1 MKMIDELFYGNVS
14 PNEKPIRRGSKLEHL
29 YHLMTRNNEAM
40 NAMLTDEATK
50 AQFEK
55 CCDSAS
61 DVNCETELLAFEEGF
76 CLAASF
82 MAEVMDWIAQQD
94 NSD

>member
-1 MKMIDELFYGNVS
+1 MKMIEELFYGNVS
-14 PNEKPIRRGSKLEHL
+14 PNEKPIRRGSKLEYL

-40 NAMLTDEATK
+40 N

-61 DVNCETELLAFEEGF
+61 DVNCETELLAFQEGF

-82 MAEVMDWIAQQD
+82 MAEVMDWIAQQE

>member
-1 MKMIDELFYGNVS
+1 MRMIEELFYGNVT

-29 YHLMTRNNEAM
+29 YHLMARNNDAMKAMLTNEAM
-40 NAMLTDEATK
+40 KL
-50 AQFEK
+50 QFEK

-61 DVNCETELLAFEEGF
+61 EVSCETEMLAFKEGF

-82 MAEVMDWIAQQD
+82 MAEVMDWTAQQED
-94 NSD
+94 SD

>member
-1 MKMIDELFYGNVS
+1 MKLIEELFYGNVT
-14 PNEKPIRRGSKLEHL
+14 PNEKPIRRGSKLERL

-40 NAMLTDEATK
+40 NAMLTDEAMK

-61 DVNCETELLAFEEGF
+61 DVNCETELLAFREGF

-82 MAEVMDWIAQQD
+82 MAEVMDWIADQENID
-94 NSD
+94 